1 MAENANLGASR
12 PTLPR
17 PARTVPPYHTGKVAI
32 GCAWQPTQRP
42 HHDEDALRLQEALI
56 APRRRYTLAD
66 AAYDLTCAT
75 ALMALAA
82 VAGFA
87 AGFFSS

>member
-1 MAENANLGASR
+1 
-12 PTLPR
+12 
-17 PARTVPPYHTGKVAI
+17 
-32 GCAWQPTQRP
+32 
-42 HHDEDALRLQEALI
+42 LQEALI